1 MQLYSR
7 SSIDNEGGNMPTVD
21 NIPKIQDA
29 DLKGKIVLIRVDHNV
44 AIQYVVKDPFRIDVT
59 FGTLFNILSKGG
71 RLILMTHVG
80 RPRDKKTGKINTS
93 SEYDVSPIVDYL
105 EKKLYTKFIVPEFK
119 HDPDLGGFVGI
130 DTSVNLLIKKL
141 RRGEIDGIYLPNLRW
156 FRGEEATGSEA
167 EKFGEQLAGIGDVF
181 VNDAFGS
188 WRPHTSTVRVA
199 EHLPS
204 YAGYLMQH
212 EIENLEKIYRP
223 ERPMLAI
230 IGGSKFDTKIGPL
243 HSLLEKMDRLML
255 GGVVYNA
262 YLCVKYGIK
271 IKGIDDEEITIARQF
286 LELARRY
293 PDEIIEPPFIVE
305 SDTMEGK
312 VEGKYRVHDVR
323 QLEPGTE
330 LNYVVDVAPRC
341 FDEKDIHDAIMD
353 AKSMFVNAV
362 MGYTPHFVEGTKKMY
377 SLIDQNVSAM
387 KMFGGGDTMQ
397 EFRSLLPA
405 TYIQAVDNPHYYFF
419 SGGGTILK
427 AIHEGSV
434 TGLEPVKALI
444 MNGGNYFSL

>member
-1 MQLYSR
+1 
-7 SSIDNEGGNMPTVD
+7 MPNVD

-29 DLKGKIVLIRVDHNV
+29 DLKGKIVIVRVDHNV
-44 AIQYVVKDPFRIDVT
+44 AKHFVVKDPFRIDVT
-59 FGTLFNILSKGG
+59 FGTLFHILSKGG

-80 RPRDKKTGKINTS
+80 RPRDNKTGRINTS
-93 SEYDVSPIVDYL
+93 SEYDVTPIVEYL

-119 HDPDLGGFVGI
+119 HDPELGGFVGI

-141 RRGEIDGIYLPNLRW
+141 RQGEIDGIYLPNLRW
-156 FRGEEATGSEA
+156 FRGEEATGFEA
-167 EKFGEQLAGIGDVF
+167 EKFGEQLAGLGDVY

-212 EIENLEKIYRP
+212 EIENLEKIYKP

-230 IGGSKFDTKIGPL
+230 IGGAKFDTKIGSL

-255 GGVVYNA
+255 GGIVYNA
-262 YLCVKYGIK
+262 YLCVKYGIT
-271 IKGIDDEEITIARQF
+271 IKGIDEEDIVIAREF
-286 LELARRY
+286 LELARKY

-312 VEGKYRVHDVR
+312 VDGKYRVHDVR
-323 QLEPGTE
+323 KLEPGTA
-330 LNYVVDVAPRC
+330 LNYIVDVAPRC
-341 FDEKDIHDAIMD
+341 FDEKEINEAIMG

-362 MGYTPHFVEGTKKMY
+362 MGFTPHFVEGTKKMY
-377 SLIDQNVSAM
+377 SLIDQNKSAM

-397 EFRSLLPA
+397 EFRSLLPG
-405 TYIQAVDNPHYYFF
+405 TYIDAVDNPHYYFF

-444 MNGGNYFSL
+444 MNGGNYFAL